1 MKKIHLILSVCVVT
15 IASCSKSSHHE
26 DVPDNGCIE
35 RKDIRIS
42 DPLLTA
48 AQTRTADSLLD
59 LNHIAHSNYRY
70 LGLRQDSFNGTF
82 EQFIT
87 VDQYVHGLRLFTSSI
102 NYLLWNGII
111 HYSSGTPTQGT
122 TLDTIPSLGLA
133 KLRTLFSNDLK
144 KNELGA
150 GVGIGNY
157 VSYGYRD
164 SCYKAE
170 FGYINI
176 APEDAPE
183 NLIKAW
189 RVSILTVDRGPSFV
203 NPYDVPYAIY
213 KDSNGQ
219 LIAFEGNIIS
229 ID

>member
-1 MKKIHLILSVCVVT
+1 MRKTHFILSVFVVM

-26 DVPDNGCIE
+26 DAPDNGCIG
-35 RKDIRIS
+35 RTVVRQS

-48 AQTRTADSLLD
+48 AQIKTADSLLD
-59 LNHIAHSNYRY
+59 VNHFAHNNYRY
-70 LGLRQDSFNGTF
+70 LGLRQDSLYSTF

-87 VDQYVHGLRLFTSSI
+87 VDQYANGLRLFTSQI
-102 NYLLWNGII
+102 NYLFWNGII
-111 HYSSGTPTQGT
+111 HYTSGAPTQGT

-133 KLRTLFSNDLK
+133 RLRTLFSGDLK
-144 KNELGA
+144 KHELGGA
-150 GVGIGNY
+150 GGSYGA
-157 VSYGYRD
+157 VSYGFRD

-176 APEDAPE
+176 AADGAPED
-183 NLIKAW
+183 LIKAW
-189 RVSILTVDRGPSFV
+189 RVSVKRTPDPGYPNDL
-203 NPYDVPYAIY
+203 PYAIY

-219 LIAFEGNIIS
+219 LIAFVGNIIS

>member
-1 MKKIHLILSVCVVT
+1 MKKIHLILSACVVIT
-15 IASCSKSSHHE
+15 ASCSKSSHHE
-26 DVPDNGCIE
+26 DSSDNGCIE
-35 RKDIRIS
+35 RTTFGIS

-48 AQTRTADSLLD
+48 ARIKTADSLLD
-59 LNHIAHSNYRY
+59 VNHIAHSNYRY
-70 LGLRQDSFNGTF
+70 LDLRQDSLNGTF

-87 VDQYVHGLRLFTSSI
+87 VDQYTNGLRLFNSQI
-102 NYLLWNGII
+102 NYLFRNGII
-111 HYSSGTPTQGT
+111 NYTSASPTHGT

-144 KNELGA
+144 KHELGA
-150 GVGIGNY
+150 GAGIGNY

-176 APEDAPE
+176 ATDGVSED
-183 NLIKAW
+183 LIKAW
-189 RVSILTVDRGPSFV
+189 RVSILTADRGPAF
-203 NPYDVPYAIY
+203 NYPYDVPYAIY

-219 LIAFEGNIIS
+219 LIAFGGNIIS